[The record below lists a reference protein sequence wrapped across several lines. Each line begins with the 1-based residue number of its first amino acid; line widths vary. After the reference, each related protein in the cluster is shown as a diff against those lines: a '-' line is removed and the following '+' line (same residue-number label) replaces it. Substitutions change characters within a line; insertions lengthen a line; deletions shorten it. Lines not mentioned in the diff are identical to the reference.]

1 MKREFQKRIIT
12 SIFLISL
19 ILLCLYLGGAVIMIA
34 FLIVSYIAYHEFSRL
49 LDTTY
54 KFSQVVPHFLR
65 HGLTIFYCFFIF
77 FVSSFSLTA
86 NNVYDFIFVIS
97 ICIFSDVGGYI
108 VGKIIRG
115 PKLTKISPNK
125 TISGSIGSI
134 FFSFIPLILLNYFLP
149 DIFLFSKTNLLFC
162 IEISI
167 VCQLG
172 DLFISFFKRKA
183 KVKDTGKILPGHG
196 GLLDRIDGIIFALPY
211 AFFKLYGLDYLY
223 SLTTFKFLF

>member
-1 MKREFQKRIIT
+1 MKNELQKRIVT

-19 ILLCLYLGGAVIMIA
+19 ISLCLYLGGLAIVFA
-34 FLIVSYIAYHEFSRL
+34 LLIVSYIAFDEFMGL
-49 LDTTY
+49 LARIY
-54 KFSQVVPHFLR
+54 KDNFLR
-65 HGLTIFYCFFIF
+65 NCLIFYYFFFIF
-77 FVSSFSLTA
+77 WICSWTLA
-86 NNVYDFIFVIS
+86 INNVYHFIFVLS

-108 VGKIIRG
+108 VGKIIKG

-134 FFSFIPLILLNYFLP
+134 LFSFIPLVILNYFLP
-149 DIFLFSKTNLLFC
+149 DIFLLSKTNLLFC
-162 IEISI
+162 IEITI

-172 DLFISFFKRKA
+172 DLFISFFKRKS

-211 AFFKLYGLDYLY
+211 ASFKLLGLELFNPFLVIISYL
-223 SLTTFKFLF
+223 TR

>member
-1 MKREFQKRIIT
+1 M
-12 SIFLISL
+12 
-19 ILLCLYLGGAVIMIA
+19 
-34 FLIVSYIAYHEFSRL
+34 
-49 LDTTY
+49 
-54 KFSQVVPHFLR
+54 
-65 HGLTIFYCFFIF
+65 
-77 FVSSFSLTA
+77 
-86 NNVYDFIFVIS
+86 
-97 ICIFSDVGGYI
+97 GGYI
-108 VGKIIRG
+108 VGKIIKG